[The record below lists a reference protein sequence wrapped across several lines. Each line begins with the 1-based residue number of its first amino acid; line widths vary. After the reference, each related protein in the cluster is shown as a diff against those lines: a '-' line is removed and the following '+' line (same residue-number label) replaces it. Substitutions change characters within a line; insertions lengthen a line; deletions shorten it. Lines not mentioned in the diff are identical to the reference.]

1 MKSCAWAAN
10 NFRMA
15 QVMQWLP
22 AIRNYMRK
30 VRLKYQHV
38 IANFQSLTAS
48 LNTKKII
55 RMRIQHI

>member
-1 MKSCAWAAN
+1 
-10 NFRMA
+10 MA
-15 QVMQWLP
+15 QVMQWPP

-38 IANFQSLTAS
+38 IANFQLLTAS